1 MDHLPIFTKMTGK
14 HCLLVGGGSVAARK
28 LETLLD
34 AGAQVTLVAL
44 DISDAITAQ
53 QRSAITILQENYS
66 TSMLGGKDLVIAAT
80 DDRQLNATISQ
91 DASTHHLFVNV
102 VDNPELCSFI
112 MPSIIDRSP
121 ITIAISTTD
130 CAAEGPSFS
139 ARKPSL

>member
-66 TSMLGGKDLVIAAT
+66 ASMLGGKDLVIAAT

-102 VDNPELCSFI
+102 VDNLSFAALLCLQSLIDHPSRLPSAPPEKLPC
-112 MPSIIDRSP
+112 
-121 ITIAISTTD
+121 
-130 CAAEGPSFS
+130 
-139 ARKPSL
+139 